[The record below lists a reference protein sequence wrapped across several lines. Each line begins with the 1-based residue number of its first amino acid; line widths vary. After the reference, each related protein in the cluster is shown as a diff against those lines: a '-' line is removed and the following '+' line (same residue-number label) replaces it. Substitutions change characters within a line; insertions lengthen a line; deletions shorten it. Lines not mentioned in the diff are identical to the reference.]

1 MKSGYFRTLAVAAL
15 VSTLASCS
23 SNGGDPSG
31 RSSTS
36 RPPATEVT
44 LLAHNAFVMPPGM
57 AALFKKETGISVKI
71 LQDGDAGALLN
82 KAILTRGKPQAD
94 VMFGVDNAFL
104 SRAID
109 EKVFAPGAYRA
120 LDTIDAEHRD
130 QFGNALRFVV
140 PVDYGDVCINY
151 DKAWFAQRK
160 LAPPTNLDDLTDP
173 KYSGLTVVQNPASS
187 SPGLAFLIA
196 TRDRH
201 PGASWKKYWQAL
213 QRNKVLV
220 VQDWT
225 VAFQTEFTAGG
236 GDGTRPIMI
245 SYASSPPADVFYS
258 QGAKTKPSIVAVEDG
273 CVRQYEF
280 VGVLA
285 GSPHETEGRRLV
297 EFMLSGEFQRELPL
311 SNFVFPVRR
320 DIALPKVFSDFALS
334 PSHPITFDYIALG
347 RDRAEWIR
355 EWTELVLG

>member
-1 MKSGYFRTLAVAAL
+1 MKSGYFRTLAVTVL
-15 VSTLASCS
+15 LSTVASCS
-23 SNGGDPSG
+23 SNGGDSSG

-36 RPPATEVT
+36 QPTATELT
-44 LLAHNAFVMPPGM
+44 LLTHNAFVMPQGM
-57 AALFKKETGISVKI
+57 AARFKTETGITVKI

-120 LDTIDAEHRD
+120 LDVVEAQHRD
-130 QFGNALRFVV
+130 QFGDALRFVV

-151 DKAWFAQRK
+151 DKAWFAKRN
-160 LAPPTNLDDLTDP
+160 LAPPTNLDDLADP
-173 KYSGLTVVQNPASS
+173 TYSGLTVVENPASS

-196 TRDRH
+196 TRKQH
-201 PGASWKKYWQAL
+201 PGADWKTYWQAL

-258 QGAKTKPSIVAVEDG
+258 EGAKTKPSIVAVDDG

-285 GSPHETEGRRLV
+285 GSPHQTEARQLV
-297 EFMLSGEFQRELPL
+297 EFMLSSEFQAELPL

-320 DIALPKVFSDFALS
+320 DVALPKVFSDFALT
-334 PSHPITFDYIALG
+334 PSRPLTFDYVALG
-347 RDRAEWIR
+347 RDRAQWIR